1 MDYSTWS
8 KIRKKQPLFFD
19 RNIVLVHGGPELSV
33 RRLLGRVY
41 AAHLHLRRL
50 SRLDGAHVA
59 RQHEPGVNVLKLYS
73 LLNIGLC
80 IKQAFLV
87 LGRFINLPF
96 SECPKIF
103 LVKGAKKYDDWGP
116 S

>member
-1 MDYSTWS
+1 LDFSTWS
-8 KIRKKQPLFFD
+8 KIRKKQPLCFD

-59 RQHEPGVNVLKLYS
+59 RQHEPGVNALKLFLFAADYWFVY
-73 LLNIGLC
+73 
-80 IKQAFLV
+80 QAGIFGTRSFHQLAIFRV
-87 LGRFINLPF
+87 PKNLF
-96 SECPKIF
+96 
-103 LVKGAKKYDDWGP
+103 G
-116 S
+116 